1 MPFTI
6 DPAVHYLNCAYMS
19 PLPASVEAVGREAV
33 SRKAKPWTIGS
44 EDFFSEVTFVKQAF
58 ASVLCRE
65 ATADRVALLP
75 SVSYGMA
82 IVARNL
88 PLKAGQ
94 HVVVAGEQF
103 PSNVHPWRRLCRERG
118 AELRTVLAPAAGDGR
133 AAAWNDAL
141 DAAIDERTA
150 LLAIGH
156 VHWADGT
163 RFDLPRLAARA
174 REVGAWVV
182 VDGTQSVGALDFPF
196 DEVRPDA
203 VVCAGY
209 KWLCCPYGMA
219 FAWLGDRLI
228 DGTPVEETWSGR
240 AGSDDFRGLVQYTD
254 AYGPGAARFD
264 VGQRS
269 NFILLPMA
277 IEALRLV
284 REWGPARIQ
293 AHAAA
298 LWGPVIDVLRDHGY
312 GIEHESGR
320 GHHLVGVRAPAG
332 ADLAA
337 IAARLAER
345 RVFVS
350 LRGDAVRVSPH
361 LYNTSADMAA
371 LVDALVSR
379 DA

>member
-1 MPFTI
+1 
-6 DPAVHYLNCAYMS
+6 LNCAYMS
-19 PLPASVEAVGREAV
+19 PLPNSVEEAGRAAV
-33 SRKAKPWTIGS
+33 SRKARPWAIGS
-44 EDFFSEVTFVKQAF
+44 ADFFDDVALVKGAF
-58 ASVLCRE
+58 AAVLGQG
-65 ATADRVALLP
+65 ATGDRVAILP

-82 IVARNL
+82 VVARNL
-88 PLKAGQ
+88 PLTAGQ
-94 HVVVAGEQF
+94 QVVVAGEQF
-103 PSNVHPWRRLCRERG
+103 PSNVHPWRRLCQERG
-118 AELRTVLAPAAGDGR
+118 ADLRTVPAPAGREGR

-141 DAAIDERTA
+141 HAAIDERTA

-174 REVGAWVV
+174 RAVGAWVV

-196 DEVRPDA
+196 EEVRPDA

-209 KWLCCPYGMA
+209 KWLCCPYGMG

-228 DGTPVEETWSGR
+228 DGMPLEETWSGR
-240 AGSDDFRGLVQYTD
+240 AGSEDFRRLVQYTD

-293 AHAAA
+293 AHGAA
-298 LWGPVIDVLRDHGY
+298 LWAPVLDTLRAAGY
-312 GIEHESGR
+312 GIEPESGR
-320 GHHLVGVRAPAG
+320 GHHLVGLRAPAG
-332 ADLAA
+332 IDLTAL
-337 IAARLAER
+337 AARLAQR

-361 LYNTSADMAA
+361 LYNTAADMEA
-371 LVDALVSR
+371 LVGALAGDDR
-379 DA
+379 